1 MRWHRSLPCSF
12 HHLFHHISHSCLHY
26 FFHHL
31 FHHLVHCFLRR
42 FHRHLL
48 HYPHFILPSFSLFH
62 MVKEPHTK
70 RQRPPTATDA
80 MSRLVQ
86 KAKNLAILGCLTTN
100 EKHRVAHA
108 ITISQSTQTA
118 WKRQKYKLFLC
129 NILECSGPHSFLLCY
144 RFGPSYRREHE
155 TARPR

>member
-1 MRWHRSLPCSF
+1 
-12 HHLFHHISHSCLHY
+12 
-26 FFHHL
+26 
-31 FHHLVHCFLRR
+31 
-42 FHRHLL
+42 
-48 HYPHFILPSFSLFH
+48 

-129 NILECSGPHSFLLCY
+129 NILECSGPHSFLLCAIALGQVIVANMKQ
-144 RFGPSYRREHE
+144 RDRDRLEALVKSDTTISQHRIRNLAIQNQVPESLEGEF
-155 TARPR
+155 